1 MKNWFKK
8 VISWFKDLVQ
18 SGKLR
23 KALDAAITELTELR
37 EAVIDFADQID
48 TYEAQAV
55 KYKKQIEE
63 LKAQIKALK
72 KEPAEEPEE

>member
-37 EAVIDFADQID
+37 EAVTDFADQIEI
-48 TYEAQAV
+48 YEAQAV
-55 KYKKQIEE
+55 KYRKQIKE
-63 LKAQIKALK
+63 LKAQIKAFK
-72 KEPAEEPEE
+72 KEPTEELEE

>member
-37 EAVIDFADQID
+37 EAVTDFADQID
-48 TYEAQAV
+48 EYEAQIA

-63 LKAQIKALK
+63 LKANIKALK
-72 KEPAEEPEE
+72 KEPTEEIEE